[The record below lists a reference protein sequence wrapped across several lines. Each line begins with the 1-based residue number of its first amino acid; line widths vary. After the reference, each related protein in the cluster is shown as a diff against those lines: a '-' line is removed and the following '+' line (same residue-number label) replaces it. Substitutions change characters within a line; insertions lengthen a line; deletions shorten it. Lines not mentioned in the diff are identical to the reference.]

1 MAKSQETREEG
12 RWEVRD
18 RRAALA
24 GGADPQ
30 RDLLLLSVT
39 AGDVIQR
46 FNNYHELEGEE
57 NPMGAFG
64 KLTPE
69 EQREMLHRAELTMCG
84 LDLQGIDEALDTV
97 FRHYL

>member
-1 MAKSQETREEG
+1 MTKAQETGEEG

-24 GGADPQ
+24 GGADLRQ
-30 RDLLLLSVT
+30 DLVLLSIT

-46 FNNYHELEGEE
+46 FNNYHEREGEE

-64 KLTPE
+64 ELTPE
-69 EQREMLHRAELTMCG
+69 EQQEMLHRAELTICG